1 MNKINEI
8 LGENFIDSDEF
19 LDSYESYFMEEIIK
33 ESIRKINSVITM
45 KASLEL
51 SLLYLLSILVS
62 LPLIFIINKR
72 IALVSFILLTSI
84 FIILL
89 SFHIYNFKKFMKIK
103 KDPSFSPFTFN
114 RAINNET
121 LLLDI
126 KSLFNNMIK
135 LNEIIRIYGNIN
147 KITMDSNKLID
158 KCLANKN
165 GDINNI
171 IVGFNKKKNINTDI
185 FKLIKDEKCRIDIN
199 LNILSNFINKNGTI
213 DADIEYYKKGLN
225 KVFSDIFKLKDSF
238 NNIEEDKLDKLNK
251 TNIKE
256 MIYNLELINHNLD
269 ILIKNDNKE
278 FTIKNFSSGLID
290 ENINKFISQLKSI
303 KELLNDIKEEFY
315 IMDFNK
321 LNKINIIDSK
331 HSPINR
337 EIKDD
342 IEFNNII
349 NNMDNRD

>member
-1 MNKINEI
+1 MDKINEI
-8 LGENFIDSDEF
+8 LGENFIEE
-19 LDSYESYFMEEIIK
+19 ESYIIEEEIK
-33 ESIRKINSVITM
+33 DSIRKINRIITL
-45 KASLEL
+45 KAGLKL
-51 SLLYLLSILVS
+51 SLLYLIFISVS
-62 LPLIFIINKR
+62 LPLISIINR
-72 IALVSFILLTSI
+72 GFSTISFILLTSI
-84 FIILL
+84 YIILL
-89 SFHIYNFKKFMKIK
+89 SFHIFNFNRYMKIK
-103 KDPSFSPFTFN
+103 ENPSFSSFTLN
-114 RAINNET
+114 RIIDNET

-126 KSLFNNMIK
+126 KSLFNNMTR
-135 LNEIIRIYGNIN
+135 LNEIVRIYGNIN
-147 KITMDSNKLID
+147 KITIESNKLID

-165 GDINNI
+165 RDINNI
-171 IVGFNKKKNINTDI
+171 IVYFNKNKTINTDI
-185 FKLIKDEKCRIDIN
+185 FKLIKDEKYRIDIN
-199 LNILSNFINKNGTI
+199 LNILSDIINKNNHI
-213 DADIEYYKKGLN
+213 DADIDYYRKGIFMLS
-225 KVFSDIFKLKDSF
+225 SDIFKLKDSF
-238 NNIEEDKLDKLNK
+238 DNIEENKVDKLNK

-256 MIYNLELINHNLD
+256 MIYNLELINYNLD

-290 ENINKFISQLKSI
+290 ENIDKFISQLKSI

-321 LNKINIIDSK
+321 LNKINIIESK